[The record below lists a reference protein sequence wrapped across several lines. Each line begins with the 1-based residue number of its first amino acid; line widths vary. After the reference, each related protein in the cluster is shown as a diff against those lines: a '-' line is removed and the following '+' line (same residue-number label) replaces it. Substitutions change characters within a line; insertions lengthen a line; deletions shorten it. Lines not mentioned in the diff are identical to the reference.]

1 MNSANK
7 INERLAWIEHSGIN
21 ILFADYSGLDEDSFV
36 RQIETNKTDVIAEA
50 KKLGEKRLL
59 FLTDVSDTTFSEKVM
74 WAFRELAELIDPYLL
89 AGAVVGISGVR
100 RIAFDMFNKLMA
112 VKRRSFSSLEKA
124 KEWLVEQQGT

>member
-7 INERLAWIEHSGIN
+7 INDRLTWIEHSGIN

-36 RQIETNKTDVIAEA
+36 RQIETNKTDVVTEA

-74 WAFRELAELIDPYLL
+74 WAFRELAELVDPYLL

-124 KEWLVEQQGT
+124 KEWLVAQQGS